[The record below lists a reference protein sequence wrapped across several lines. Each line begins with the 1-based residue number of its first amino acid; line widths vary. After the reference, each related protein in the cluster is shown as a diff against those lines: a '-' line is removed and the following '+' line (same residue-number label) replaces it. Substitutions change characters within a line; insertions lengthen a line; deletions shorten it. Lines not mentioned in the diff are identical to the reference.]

1 LAKVIV
7 VYDSLFGNTRMVA
20 ESIITGMKQASE
32 IEAILNKPKELDLN
46 RLTEYDVI
54 LVGSPNH
61 MGGATMSIR
70 RFIGKL
76 GKINLEG
83 KLAAAFDTCGGR
95 DSGKAVKKMEKQIR
109 AKAPGLKLVTPGLS
123 IKVKGLRGPI
133 VERELPRCEKFGV
146 KVAKRLKK
154 KA

>member
-20 ESIITGMKQASE
+20 ESIITGMKQALE
-32 IEAILNKPKELDLN
+32 VEATLNKPKELELN
-46 RLTEYDVI
+46 RLTKYDII

-61 MGGATMSIR
+61 MGGATLSIQ

-83 KLAAAFDTCGGR
+83 KLAAAFDTCGVK
-95 DSGKAVKKMEKQIR
+95 DFGKAVKKMEKQIR
-109 AKAPGLKLVTPGLS
+109 SKAPGLKLVAPGLS

-133 VERELPRCEKFGV
+133 MDGELPRCEKFGV